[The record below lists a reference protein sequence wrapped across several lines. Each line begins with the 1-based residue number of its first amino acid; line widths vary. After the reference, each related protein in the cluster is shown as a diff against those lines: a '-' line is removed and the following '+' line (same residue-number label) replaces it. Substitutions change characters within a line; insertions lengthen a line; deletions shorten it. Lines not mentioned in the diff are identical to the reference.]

1 MAEVCPLVPIHTQCV
16 TLQISQD
23 LYVMN
28 IDFESH
34 TQAPVFGS
42 GENLELSEAQSHLCI
57 LITKAESQIFFSR
70 YHLKVTAGDPV
81 ELSSVTGARQI
92 VNEIESQN
100 FKLST

>member
-1 MAEVCPLVPIHTQCV
+1 MAEVCSLVLVHAQYM
-16 TLQISQD
+16 TLHFSQD
-23 LYVMN
+23 LYVIN
-28 IDFESH
+28 IVFESH
-34 TQAPVFGS
+34 TQAPVFGG

-100 FKLST
+100 FELST